1 MLNSEFN
8 DLISKDKAALD
19 FYPEA
24 HRAEIDEINEWV
36 YDTVNSTL
44 IPIHIPTP

>member
-8 DLISKDKAALD
+8 HLISKDKAALD

-44 IPIHIPTP
+44 TPIHIPTP